1 MDINRFST
9 KLKLLRV
16 TATVIRYVKRWRN
29 PRYKFESAELTAE
42 ELQEAEIRWIQNV
55 QEHEFQY
62 ELNYLK
68 GVAKTPTHSQLG
80 LFRDDDGLN

>member
-1 MDINRFST
+1 
-9 KLKLLRV
+9 
-16 TATVIRYVKRWRN
+16 VKRWRN

-68 GVAKTPTHSQLG
+68 GVSKTPTHSQLG